1 MGQDNAVTLR
11 SDLSTAATSVREA
24 LASFKIDGKQA
35 RFRTPFLSPSG
46 ATIPI
51 VMHPDD
57 ENGWI
62 VHDDGYG
69 AFEAEMTGAV
79 HAYRQIARAIAD
91 REGLQFDQRM
101 IFCANVPEDWLPN
114 AVIMLGS
121 AVRQALIRTAE
132 RQALAS
138 YDASRRVLF
147 EKLELGF
154 GSGHLVRDAELTGRA
169 GSTWKVDAMVSIP
182 GRWRA
187 IYDVVTPN
195 ANSVASSFIKLTD
208 IGQMDDAPFR
218 VAVKQRGSKFHAPQI
233 TLLSQA
239 SSVVVDLDQ
248 PVESWMKLAA

>member
-1 MGQDNAVTLR
+1 MGQDIAVTRR
-11 SDLSTAATSVREA
+11 SDLATAASSVKEA
-24 LASFKIDGKQA
+24 LASFKVEGGLV

-57 ENGWI
+57 DNGWM
-62 VHDDGYG
+62 VHDDGFG
-69 AFEAEMTGAV
+69 AFEAEMTGGI
-79 HAYRQIARAIAD
+79 HAYRQVARAIAD
-91 REGLQFDQRM
+91 REGLHFDQRM
-101 IFCANVPEDWLPN
+101 IFCTSVPEDWLPN

-121 AVRQALIRTAE
+121 AVRQALVRTAE
-132 RQALAS
+132 RQAMAS
-138 YDASRRVLF
+138 YDLSRRVLF

-154 GSGHLVRDAELTGRA
+154 GRDRLVRDPELTGRA
-169 GSTWKVDAMVSIP
+169 GSIWKVDALVSLP

-187 IYDVVTPN
+187 VYDVVTPN

-208 IGQMDDAPFR
+208 IGQVDDAPLR
-218 VAVKQRGSKFHAPQI
+218 IAVKQRGATFEAPQI

-248 PVESWMKLAA
+248 PVETWMKMAA